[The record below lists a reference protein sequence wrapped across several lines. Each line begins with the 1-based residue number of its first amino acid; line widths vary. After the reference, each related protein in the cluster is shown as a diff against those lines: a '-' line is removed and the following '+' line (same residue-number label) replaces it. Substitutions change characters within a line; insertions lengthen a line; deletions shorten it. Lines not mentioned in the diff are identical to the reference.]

1 MPPSR
6 PRRDSAARSRTPSC
20 ARWPIEVERKSRIL
34 AVAATLAVLAGQLT
48 WAVGDGSSAPTANI
62 HPTETL
68 SDTSERL
75 VEVTVT
81 AHRAKLTPR
90 VTKFVNQI
98 AARGNE
104 EGLPRWQ
111 KPVCPFVSGLP
122 RPDAEFILAR
132 VSEIAR
138 EAGVPAGGGRRYE
151 QLGPGF
157 PEISLRNRSDIDAA
171 AQSDGAP
178 NGARNRTLTYCMAS
192 AATAWA
198 ARAKRL
204 TKAASTAPSATNP
217 SDRHSS
223 RALPIRRSC
232 ARSNA
237 GSRPMLNC
245 RADCPT
251 AGSTL

>member
-1 MPPSR
+1 
-6 PRRDSAARSRTPSC
+6 
-20 ARWPIEVERKSRIL
+20 VERKSRIL

-138 EAGVPAGGGRRYE
+138 EAGVPVGGENCRPNLYILIHPQPQQLLPAMAKRNFIYTFGQDAYPTVVDAFIATPRPARVWYNVVERFAIFGPGYASRLRYRYE
-151 QLGPGF
+151 WELTHVFVVVDQTRLQAVSRGQLADYVALV
-157 PEISLRNRSDIDAA
+157 SLAQLKPDA
-171 AQSDGAP
+171 
-178 NGARNRTLTYCMAS
+178 
-192 AATAWA
+192 
-198 ARAKRL
+198 
-204 TKAASTAPSATNP
+204 
-217 SDRHSS
+217 
-223 RALPIRRSC
+223 RR
-232 ARSNA
+232 RW
-237 GSRPMLNC
+237 RP
-245 RADCPT
+245 PV
-251 AGSTL
+251 